1 MMLTHFESMLLFA
14 LFVSVAFGCLT
25 HKTAADRVKS
35 TLVAFGLFVLAS
47 VAIGWL
53 MYPFSR

>member
-1 MMLTHFESMLLFA
+1 MLTHFQALLLFA
-14 LFVSVAFGCLT
+14 LLVSVVFACLT
-25 HKTAADRVKS
+25 RRSISGRAQSA
-35 TLVAFGLFVLAS
+35 LLAFLLFIVVG